1 MLRWIAV
8 TGLALVSVLAVT
20 TILIAY
26 SQVGSVDDARS
37 YQYRYRPL
45 QMGTQIQVVFE
56 HNGVVYVANCSL
68 GFPAYYER
76 VVSPDLVV
84 VYYGVVTAS
93 HCGLRNASVYQ
104 NVTGSNNY
112 IGYMRDEGRFTY
124 GTIIHDPN
132 DVDATFVVVES
143 YTYEPGSP
151 RPPPQIVSA
160 YIRDI
165 SLAGS
170 TVPIGSYISKEQD
183 LWIARE
189 ASLLINKAGRT
200 TGLEAGYVR
209 YCQVNP
215 TRQVACYYTNPNWGW
230 LFITTAYG
238 ARGDSGGPAYEVYT
252 VAVDRMYV
260 KYAKVYGTLIGYSRT
275 ETWGEVSPRCIIG
288 NGVEMCMPTA
298 FTILY
303 NVMTLRGVTPLARG

>member
-1 MLRWIAV
+1 VVLRWIAI
-8 TGLALVSVLAVT
+8 TSIALVSLLVAT

-45 QMGTQIQVVFE
+45 QMGTQIVVVDSA
-56 HNGVVYVANCSL
+56 GSSRCSL

-76 VVSPDLVV
+76 VVSPDLTVI
-84 VYYGVVTAS
+84 YYGVVTAS
-93 HCGLRNASVYQ
+93 HCGLRNALVYQ

-112 IGYMRDEGRFTY
+112 IGYMRDEGRFNY
-124 GTIIHDPN
+124 STIINDPN
-132 DVDATFVVVES
+132 DVDATFVIVDS
-143 YTYEPGSP
+143 YTYTPGSP

-238 ARGDSGGPAYEVYT
+238 AIRDSGGPAYEVYT

-275 ETWGEVSPRCIIG
+275 ETGGKCHQDV
-288 NGVEMCMPTA
+288 
-298 FTILY
+298 L
-303 NVMTLRGVTPLARG
+303 